1 MSQKKKDIPIPIE
14 QVPLDGALGLFALGD
29 TGIRAWKEARARIR
43 KMKEEKEAS
52 EKNKKDGKQE

>member
-1 MSQKKKDIPIPIE
+1 MTQKKKDIPID

-43 KMKEEKEAS
+43 KMKEEREAS
-52 EKNKKDGKQE
+52 EKNKKDVKKE